1 MSMRTL
7 IFVLSAILLL
17 PATGALASDQ
27 HVIYDRKLGNW
38 NVQCT
43 REFCLVTLIVTH
55 GAGNTTT
62 VVKIDR
68 ATLKPDNFS
77 IVISGNVDQEKGVTV
92 QFVKTLVDAK
102 NPECAGGPQAPK
114 PVQCYRQ
121 ELLAHKTFNGNL
133 DCGYQKCF
141 AKFPG
146 QTIGTQGS
154 PGRINLLNEYED
166 DDALLILWNDKNGNL
181 KTVMLD
187 IDGFKQAYDAA
198 LSVLR
203 NT

>member
-1 MSMRTL
+1 MSMRTF

-17 PATGALASDQ
+17 PATGTLASDQ